1 MKQELPI
8 GGLTRSGPQ
17 LPAPSAHSHWEKNL
31 GKEVNHSFSAST
43 ASSAGA
49 PPTFLTPSLGT
60 SIYHRCGHKKKK
72 NNKLKFLRRFHY
84 GSVVTNLTRV
94 SEDMGS
100 ISGLAQWVRIGRC
113 HELWCRS
120 QTKLGSAL
128 LWLWHRLVA
137 TAPI

>member
-1 MKQELPI
+1 M
-8 GGLTRSGPQ
+8 GSSCCG
-17 LPAPSAHSHWEKNL
+17 
-31 GKEVNHSFSAST
+31 SASYKPDI
-43 ASSAGA
+43 AYVRMWVQALALLSGLRILHSSCCSCSSY
-49 PPTFLTPSLGT
+49 LTPSLGT